1 MNAKIRMP
9 SAAMKRRAFRELLA
23 SSKPIF
29 APGVYDGFGLRILE
43 RYEVDAAYISGNAV
57 SACLLGEPDVG
68 LVDLTLLAD
77 HLGRLNQCSRLP
89 LICDADTGYGSVV
102 NIRRTVRALE
112 AAGVCAIHIEDQI
125 TPKRCAQLPGA
136 RAVLSH
142 TEAVHRIA
150 AACEARLDSDAPLV
164 IVGRT
169 DAAASLGLDAA
180 IARAQDFIK
189 AGAEAIFI
197 ELKSSP
203 QLLDQ
208 IRVAAKALQA
218 PCMVNMSIDTRLMA
232 LPAHD
237 WLGHG
242 VSIGIFP
249 AIARASFGYA
259 LRANLDRLRS
269 GDIDGLQHH
278 SLSAQ
283 DYADILGINEIEQWE
298 QQFGVDSPEAP
309 PPRKP

>member
-1 MNAKIRMP
+1 MTTRAPIV
-9 SAAMKRRAFRELLA
+9 STAMKRRAFRERLR
-23 SSKPIF
+23 SSDSIF

-43 RYEVDAAYISGNAV
+43 RFDVDAAYISGNAV

-77 HLGRLNQCSRLP
+77 HLGRLNQCTSLP

-125 TPKRCAQLPGA
+125 APKRCAQLPGA
-136 RAVLSH
+136 RAVLGH
-142 TEAVHRIA
+142 REAVHRIA
-150 AACEARLDSDAPLV
+150 AACEARLESESPLV

-169 DAAASLGLDAA
+169 DAAASLGLNAA
-180 IARAQDFIK
+180 ISRARDFID
-189 AGAEAIFI
+189 AGAEAVFI

-203 QLLDQ
+203 ELLDQ
-208 IRVAAKALQA
+208 IRTAAEQLRA

-232 LPAHD
+232 LPPRD
-237 WLGHG
+237 WSNHG
-242 VSIGIFP
+242 ISIGIFP
-249 AIARASFGYA
+249 ALARASFGHA
-259 LRANLDRLRS
+259 LIANLDRLRQ
-269 GDIDGLQHH
+269 GDLDSLQRD

-283 DYADILGINEIEQWE
+283 DYADILGISEIEHWE
-298 QQFGVDSPEAP
+298 QRFGVDSPDAQP
-309 PPRKP
+309 PQTP